1 MNELAVQC
9 ICYKLFFGDVAVA
22 VLVDRC
28 SGRIKILFRSRVM
41 IIKLN
46 IFGAEVWIII
56 MITSLDYDHQNSDHD
71 YEHGS

>member
-1 MNELAVQC
+1 MNKLAVQG

-41 IIKLN
+41 IIKPN
-46 IFGAEVWIII
+46 IFGAEVWI
-56 MITSLDYDHQNSDHD
+56 TSMDYDHQDSDHD
-71 YEHGS
+71 YDYGS